1 MKAVR
6 EGRGKNKRWKR
17 WLYGVLS
24 CMGALLLYIVG
35 MSGWI
40 YYVGENSR
48 GTESDTII
56 ILGAAVWN
64 GKPSNAMKERL
75 DTAVEAYRGGLAKH
89 IIATGGTTTSEP
101 TEASVMR
108 SYLVGKGI
116 PESAVF
122 LEDESTS
129 TIENLDNSRKI
140 MEREKWDTAIIV
152 THGFHTYRSLLMARS
167 LNMNVTA
174 KPVRIKPVKIY
185 YYTLREC
192 AGITYF
198 MGERLLKTIGIV

>member
-6 EGRGKNKRWKR
+6 EGRRKNKRWVR
-17 WLYGVLS
+17 RLYVVLS
-24 CMGALLLYIVG
+24 CMGVILLYIVG

-48 GTESDTII
+48 GSRSDAII
-56 ILGAAVWN
+56 VLGAAVWN

-75 DTAVEAYRGGLAKH
+75 DIAVEAYRGGLAKN

-108 SYLVGKGI
+108 TYLVGKGI
-116 PESAVF
+116 PETAVF

-140 MEREKWDTAIIV
+140 MEREKWETAVIV

-174 KPVRIKPVKIY
+174 EPVRIKPVAIY

-198 MGERLLKTIGIV
+198 MSERLLKTIGIG